1 MAQKKTAR
9 NPSAIKRHRQSLKR
23 RARNKSKMSTIKT
36 ISKKAVALA
45 KDGNTSEATRVMRY
59 AESLIDK
66 AAKGST
72 LHKNAASRRKSRLM
86 SKVNQ
91 LLSGAKA

>member
-9 NPSAIKRHRQSLKR
+9 NPSALKRHRQSLKR
-23 RARNKSKMSTIKT
+23 RARNKAKMSTIKT
-36 ISKKAVALA
+36 VSKKAALLA
-45 KDGNTSEATRVMRY
+45 QQGNAEEATRTLRY

-72 LHKNAASRRKSRLM
+72 LHKNAAARRKSRLM
-86 SKVNQ
+86 SRVHS
-91 LLSGAKA
+91 LLSNKA